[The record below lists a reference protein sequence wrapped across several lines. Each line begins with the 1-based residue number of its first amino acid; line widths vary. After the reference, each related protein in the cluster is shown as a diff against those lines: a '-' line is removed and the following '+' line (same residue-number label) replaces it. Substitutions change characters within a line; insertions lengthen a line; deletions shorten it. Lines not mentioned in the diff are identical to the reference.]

1 MTRLTPSD
9 HAADARRGASYQ
21 QRCCQRRLICSLARR
36 PSKRHSQA
44 GFLDGDAG
52 SSKSVMPGGQYR
64 NQSDN
69 QEDSKPAWAEANEV
83 RRHTN

>member
-1 MTRLTPSD
+1 MRPTRGVARLTSSAVASVGSF
-9 HAADARRGASYQ
+9 AAWP
-21 QRCCQRRLICSLARR
+21 R

-69 QEDSKPAWAEANEV
+69 QEDSKPGWAEANEV